1 MMEKN
6 RVSKSESNDTDED
19 TSYDVEKTIRISSF
33 ANSLAWSFIVL
44 ASIIFLFGAYS
55 LFKEFLQWP
64 NSWRV
69 TDYIT
74 VILAASFIILL
85 CLFFAVQLLVA
96 SERTFILMDIQENTY
111 LLRKENRLSIG
122 PNDDE
127 VKVNRSGT

>member
-6 RVSKSESNDTDED
+6 RVSKSQSNDTDED

-33 ANSLAWSFIVL
+33 ASSLAWSFIVL

-127 VKVNRSGT
+127 VKGAS

>member
-1 MMEKN
+1 MEKN
-6 RVSKSESNDTDED
+6 RVSRTQSIDTDED
-19 TSYDVEKTIRISSF
+19 TSYDVVKIIRISSF
-33 ANSLAWSFIVL
+33 ASSLAWSFIVL
-44 ASIIFLFGAYS
+44 ASIIILFGAYS

-127 VKVNRSGT
+127 VKEAS